1 MKGYAGFPLAPNWG
15 IHMKAKIALLTIVA
29 VLATGCATVDLGSV
43 GTSVSAAPTA
53 SKTKVNVVQRAA
65 SKLYAAFTT
74 KGWVTKVSRKRVQ
87 STASVLLRGL
97 DSETPNGPLNA
108 YAAKAGS
115 LSDIRADIYSAQQHV
130 DQTTKAAEVYLAMAF
145 DNTNLREEL
154 ASLQKALIA
163 SRQAELVFKSA
174 FEAKGMGTK
183 SMDTDGALVAYSKT
197 VDRLRDVTDI
207 FGDRVRRGTANQS
220 LLTSALDITI
230 N

>member
-15 IHMKAKIALLTIVA
+15 IHMKAKIALLTITA
-29 VLATGCATVDLGSV
+29 VIATGLTTGCATVDLGSV
-43 GTSVSAAPTA
+43 STGVSAAPTA

-97 DSETPNGPLNA
+97 DSETPDGPLSA

-174 FEAKGMGTK
+174 FEAKGLGADGT
-183 SMDTDGALVAYSKT
+183 LIAYSKT

-207 FGDRVRRGTANQS
+207 FGDRVRRGNASQS
-220 LLTSALDITI
+220 TLTSALDYTI